1 MRRYHHA
8 LMMSTISHTMRTI
21 GKSGDYRSHNGDY
34 RNHNFD
40 ADAKK
45 RQLSTESFSPR
56 AMHMDNPGQ
65 YDDWKSTSERTLRV
79 P

>member
-1 MRRYHHA
+1 MHRYHHA

-21 GKSGDYRSHNGDY
+21 GKSGDYH
-34 RNHNFD
+34 D

-45 RQLSTESFSPR
+45 RQLSIESFSPG
-56 AMHMDNPGQ
+56 AIHMDNPGQ
-65 YDDWKSTSERTLRV
+65 HDDWKSTSERILGV